1 MSENNSTSN
10 IIDLAKML
18 DTEDMIGF
26 TRKFVDDFEN
36 GIRCVNIDRFPWLEN
51 IANQNWNGIICLGMG
66 GSAAGG
72 DFLSSLSNLD
82 GRIQFIFNEIIPC
95 RHGGISRGLF

>member
-1 MSENNSTSN
+1 MSENNSSLD
-10 IIDLAKML
+10 IVELAKML
-18 DTEDMIGF
+18 DSEDMIGF
-26 TRKFVDDFEN
+26 TRKFVDDFEK
-36 GIRCVNIDRFPWLEN
+36 GLQSVNIELFPWIED

-82 GRIQFIFNEIIPC
+82 GKIPIHIQRDYVMPSWWNN
-95 RHGGISRGLF
+95 S